1 MIRTAVLFAL
11 WTIACMA
18 VAIIGFFLIADLID
32 GEKIVFS
39 DENPSIRAI
48 GFLLMFSPVAG
59 IVAGLLW
66 LLFHRRGHQPAW
78 WGYVLLALLVVLI
91 SHMLVFGAI
100 TFTGADD
107 LTDTLIGLV
116 GALTMIVV
124 HGWLSVPVAV
134 IGTALFV
141 LGRKRLDRGVV
152 QAGTAGR

>member
-1 MIRTAVLFAL
+1 MIRTSIYFAL

-18 VAIIGFFLIADLID
+18 VAIIGFFLISDVID

-66 LLFHRRGHQPAW
+66 LLFHRRAHQPAW
-78 WGYVLLALLVVLI
+78 WGYVVLALLVVLI
-91 SHMLVFGAI
+91 SHTLVFGAVAV
-100 TFTGADD
+100 TGADD
-107 LTDTLIGLV
+107 LTDTLMGLV

-124 HGWLSVPVAV
+124 HGWLSVPVAI

-141 LGRKRLDRGVV
+141 LGRGRLDRSVV

>member
-1 MIRTAVLFAL
+1 MIRTSICFAL

-18 VAIIGFFLIADLID
+18 IAIIGFFVVSDLID
-32 GEKIVFS
+32 GEKILFS
-39 DENPSIRAI
+39 DDNPSYRAV

-66 LLFHRRGHQPAW
+66 MLFHRRGHQPAW

-91 SHMLVFGAI
+91 SHMLVFGVI
-100 TFTGADD
+100 MISGAEG

-116 GALTMIVV
+116 GALTMLLV

-141 LGRKRLDRGVV
+141 NLKRRLGW
-152 QAGTAGR
+152 T

>member
-1 MIRTAVLFAL
+1 MIRTAILFAL

-39 DENPSIRAI
+39 DESPSIRAI

-78 WGYVLLALLVVLI
+78 WGYVVLALLVVLI
-91 SHMLVFGAI
+91 SHTLV
-100 TFTGADD
+100 
-107 LTDTLIGLV
+107 GLV

-124 HGWLSVPVAV
+124 HGWLSVPVAL

-141 LGRKRLDRGVV
+141 LGRRRSFP
-152 QAGTAGR
+152 